1 MLANLSAFPKWI
13 ALCLLLFFMMTVFG
27 PMQETVYSKG
37 AATASGQTNEAA
49 KPPSKTTNAKS
60 AKATSQAV
68 PVSLAMLAKPMS
80 IAKVTATGYYAGVES
95 TGKNPGHK
103 EYGIT
108 YSGVKVRRS
117 HVSTIAADLK
127 VFPLGTIMYIPGY
140 GYGIVADK
148 GAAIKGKKI
157 DLYFETKKQVYA
169 NWGKK
174 KVNVIVLKKG
184 EGKVTEKLMNQ
195 LNELVGAQK
204 RSSSNFV

>member
-37 AATASGQTNEAA
+37 AATSSQQSNQAA
-49 KPPSKTTNAKS
+49 KSPGKTANAKS
-60 AKATSQAV
+60 AKAPSQAV
-68 PVSLAMLAKPMS
+68 PVSLAMLAKPLS
-80 IAKVTATGYYAGVES
+80 IAKVTATGYYAGIES
-95 TGKNPGHK
+95 TGKRPGHK

-157 DLYFETKKQVYA
+157 DLYFETKKQVYT

-184 EGKVTEKLMNQ
+184 EGKVTEKLLNQ
-195 LNELVGAQK
+195 LNALVGAQK
-204 RSSSNFV
+204 RPSTTVV